1 MIRVMPRYL
10 RMLLPLIWA
19 VFALFTFETQ
29 AATGGELIFAA
40 AVPFPTVSDEIYF
53 EGIRQSWLGLCPG
66 NGCQPLFIGEKSEAA
81 LTELFGAARNETN
94 VRVMPDQDLLKTT
107 WNASSA
113 VALVPFDELDPRWK
127 VLALVTND
135 SAVIHPFD
143 FNFDSEAYPLRL
155 TYTAKD
161 TRKGEFAAG
170 RKLTTNRDPSRLT
183 SVTLTGTT
191 ALSRRLAYQLET
203 IGIEAIIEDIAET
216 VRATDFLH
224 ISNEASFYAGCP
236 AGVPLNHSPE
246 FCASPAYF
254 RILTTLGVDIVELTG
269 NHILDHGADA
279 FTDAYGLF
287 QRADMKTY
295 GGGLNLTDASTPLHI
310 EHNGNRLVFL
320 GCNPVG
326 PESVWATD
334 DSPGAAP
341 CDKDALMAQVREL
354 RDGGEL
360 PIVTFQH
367 VEYDFYDVPMIQ
379 SASFYKLAEAGAVI
393 VSGSQAHIPQGFAF
407 INDAFI
413 HFGLGNFLF
422 DQTSAVERDSFLDRH
437 IFYDGR
443 YLGVVLE
450 TIRRGDDMRIS
461 RLRGGERSEFLKTIF
476 KYSIFKRT
484 FKK

>member
-1 MIRVMPRYL
+1 MIKVTTHFRRIF
-10 RMLLPLIWA
+10 LPLILA
-19 VFALFTFETQ
+19 VLTLVTYEAK
-29 AATGGELIFAA
+29 AAASGELIFAA

-53 EGIRQSWLGLCPG
+53 EGIRQSWLGLCPK
-66 NGCQPLFIGEKSEAA
+66 NGCQPIFIGEKSEAP
-81 LTELFGAARNETN
+81 LTKLFGAARTEAN
-94 VRVMPDQDLLKTT
+94 VRVLPDQNLLKAT

-113 VALVPFDELDPRWK
+113 VALVPFDELEPRWK
-127 VLALVTND
+127 VLGLVTN
-135 SAVIHPFD
+135 SGAVIHPFD
-143 FNFDSEAYPLRL
+143 FHFNSEDYPLRL
-155 TYTAKD
+155 TYSAKD
-161 TRKGEFAAG
+161 TRKGGFAEG
-170 RKLTTNRDPSRLT
+170 RKLTTNRDPDLLT

-191 ALSRRLAYQLET
+191 AISRRLAYQVET
-203 IGIEAIIEDIAET
+203 IGIEPILEDILET
-216 VRATDFLH
+216 VRATDLLH

-246 FCASPAYF
+246 FCAAPSYF
-254 RILTTLGVDIVELTG
+254 KMLTDLGVDIVELTG
-269 NHILDHGADA
+269 NHILDHGAQA
-279 FTDAYGLF
+279 FIDAYGLF
-287 QRADMKTY
+287 HRAGMKTY
-295 GGGLNLTDASTPLHI
+295 GGGLNLNEAAAPLHI

-326 PESVWATD
+326 PASVWAAD
-334 DSPGAAP
+334 DRPGAAP
-341 CDKDALMAQVREL
+341 CDEDVLMAQVREL

-367 VEYDFYDVPMIQ
+367 VEFDFYDVPVIQ

-393 VSGSQAHIPQGFAF
+393 VSGSQAHIPQGFSF
-407 INDAFI
+407 ICNAFI

-450 TIRRGDDMRIS
+450 TIRRGDDMRIL
-461 RLRGGERSEFLKTIF
+461 RLRGSERSAFLKTIYNF
-476 KYSIFKRT
+476 SIFKRT